1 MPPRLIIAALLGTT
15 LLPAAARAQFL
26 DYTVQI
32 ESTAGLFTPGFNR
45 IFKQGEVVGATRAV
59 VLTSSPTVGGRF
71 LFLIPQGLYSGIAV
85 VFAPSIDLENNV
97 VGNKVGVASRFRVS
111 VVMGGQ
117 TPPIPG
123 TPISFRGG
131 FDIGLTHYS
140 FDEDPGVSFPV
151 SDATN
156 FFAGLSF
163 GTDVELAGPVSLVA
177 DAMLPFEKGQ
187 TQSLANFLIHAGVAL
202 RLPFAGR

>member
-1 MPPRLIIAALLGTT
+1 
-15 LLPAAARAQFL
+15 
-26 DYTVQI
+26 
-32 ESTAGLFTPGFNR
+32 
-45 IFKQGEVVGATRAV
+45 
-59 VLTSSPTVGGRF
+59 
-71 LFLIPQGLYSGIAV
+71 
-85 VFAPSIDLENNV
+85 
-97 VGNKVGVASRFRVS
+97 
-111 VVMGGQ
+111 MGGQ

-140 FDEDPGVSFPV
+140 FEGDPGVSFPV

-163 GTDVELAGPVSLVA
+163 GTDVELSGPVSLVA
-177 DAMLPFEKGQ
+177 DVMLPFEEGQ
-187 TQSLANFLIHAGVAL
+187 TQSLANFLIHAGVAV